1 MIHYTGYLRGY
12 NNGMDHTILY
22 IIYHPQY
29 DAIKVG
35 IGDIAGKRFKAHRT
49 KGWELV
55 AYWYFQNRAGARRVE
70 STVLKTLRERY
81 GYFLDKADMPQNG
94 YTETFDASK
103 ITRRALI
110 RMVNKAIRG

>member
-1 MIHYTGYLRGY
+1 
-12 NNGMDHTILY
+12 MDHTILY

-29 DAIKVG
+29 NAIKVG

-70 STVLKTLRERY
+70 SIVVNTLRDKY
-81 GYFLDKADMPQNG
+81 GYYLDKTYMPYGG

-103 ITRRALI
+103 ITKRKLI
-110 RMVNKAIRG
+110 NMVNRAIKTYQ